1 MPAVPKLDVDVVR
14 KFHPFDSQSIKK
26 VKEIIHKSTV
36 QKLPA
41 DRILF
46 QYGDNDEWT
55 IYLLSGKINLKRPD
69 RKTQVIEADTESA
82 RNSISNQIPRIATA
96 TSQTDITILIID
108 RSLLQVIL
116 NHNDGGIEVA
126 GIDDDDEDWMTRFL
140 QSNAFLQLPAANI
153 QALMMRL
160 HEEHLSAGS
169 VIIKENSPSDDKFYI
184 IQEGTC
190 LVTKTNQSNGKE
202 ITLAQLDYGTGVGE
216 EALITGGV
224 RSASVIME
232 TDGIIMTLEK
242 KDFLDLLVEPLIH
255 RIKENELQE
264 YISTDDSLLVDVRS
278 ENEFKHNQLDNTAYN
293 IPIQLIRSQL
303 EQLDHEMHYIVYSNN
318 ESRSSAAAFLF
329 IQQGFDCSILEGGIG
344 DGAQT
349 NVDKAKSV
357 EAATEAQKAV
367 EESPLITE
375 VSSEVIQEHDISK
388 SDEIPILEKIS
399 DTEKPIS
406 EQLTDTKNKY
416 KKLETLATAL
426 KAKAQEAIKFAKLK
440 ARQLELVNQKLK
452 AETQRADKAEAQLK
466 STRKNE

>member
-55 IYLLSGKINLKRPD
+55 IYLLSGKIKLKLPD
-69 RKTQVIEADTESA
+69 GKTLVIEADTESA
-82 RNSISNQIPRIATA
+82 MNSISNQIPRVATA
-96 TSQTDITILIID
+96 TSQTDISILIID

-116 NHNDGGIEVA
+116 NHNDGGIEV
-126 GIDDDDEDWMTRFL
+126 GNIDDDDNDWMTHFL

-160 HEEHLSAGS
+160 HAEHLSAGS
-169 VIIKENSPSDDKFYI
+169 VVIKENSPSDDKFYI

-190 LVTKTNQSNGKE
+190 LVTKTNQFSGKK
-202 ITLAQLDYGTGVGE
+202 ITLAQLGYGTGVGE

-224 RSASVIME
+224 RCASVIME

-242 KDFLDLLVEPLIH
+242 KDFLDLLVEPIIH
-255 RIKENELQE
+255 RIKKSDLQE
-264 YISTDDSLLVDVRS
+264 YISTSDSLLVDIRS
-278 ENEFKHNQLDNTAYN
+278 ENEFKNNQLDNTAYN

-303 EQLDHEMHYIVYSNN
+303 EQLDHEKHYIVYSNN

-329 IQQGFDCSILEGGIG
+329 IQQGFYCSILEGGIG
-344 DGAQT
+344 DKAESVKISAKDQT
-349 NVDKAKSV
+349 
-357 EAATEAQKAV
+357 AV
-367 EESPLITE
+367 EELPLIAE
-375 VSSEVIQEHDISK
+375 VSSDIIQGTEISDFDK
-388 SDEIPILEKIS
+388 IPVLEKTS
-399 DTEKPIS
+399 DTDKSLS
-406 EQLTDTKNKY
+406 EQLSDTKDKY
-416 KKLETLATAL
+416 KKLETLAAAL
-426 KAKAQEAIKFAKLK
+426 KAKAQEAIKFAQLK
-440 ARQLELVNQKLK
+440 NRQLELVNQKLK
-452 AETQRADKAEAQLK
+452 AEIQRADNTEALLKQSLAEIEQLK
-466 STRKNE
+466 Q

>member
-14 KFHPFDSQSIKK
+14 NFHPFDSQSIKK
-26 VKEIIHKSTV
+26 VKEIIQKSAV

-46 QYGDNDEWT
+46 KHGDNDEWT
-55 IYLLSGKINLKRPD
+55 IYLLSGKIKLKFSD
-69 RKTQVIEADTESA
+69 GKTQFIEAETESA
-82 RNSISNQIPRIATA
+82 RNSISNQIPRVATA
-96 TSQTDITILIID
+96 TSQTDISILIID

-140 QSNAFLQLPAANI
+140 QSNAFLQLPVANI

-160 HEEHLSAGS
+160 HEERLSAGS
-169 VIIKENSPSDDKFYI
+169 VVIKENSPSDDKFYI

-190 LVTKTNQSNGKE
+190 LVTKTNQSSGKE
-202 ITLAQLDYGTGVGE
+202 ITLAQLGYGTGVGE

-224 RSASVIME
+224 RGANVIME
-232 TDGIIMTLEK
+232 TDGVIMTLEK
-242 KDFLDLLVEPLIH
+242 NDFLDLLVEPLIH
-255 RIKENELQE
+255 RIKKSELQE
-264 YISTDDSLLVDVRS
+264 YISSDDSLLVDVRS

-303 EQLDHEMHYIVYSNN
+303 EQLDHKKHYIVYSNI
-318 ESRSSAAAFLF
+318 ESRSRAAAFLF

-344 DGAQT
+344 DKTESVKNSAEAQT
-349 NVDKAKSV
+349 
-357 EAATEAQKAV
+357 AV
-367 EESPLITE
+367 EELPLIAE
-375 VSSEVIQEHDISK
+375 VSSDVIQGNELSNSDKIPVLEKASDTDK
-388 SDEIPILEKIS
+388 SLSEKLSDE
-399 DTEKPIS
+399 
-406 EQLTDTKNKY
+406 KNKF
-416 KKLETLATAL
+416 KKLETLAAAL

-440 ARQLELVNQKLK
+440 TRQLELVQQKLK

-466 STRKNE
+466 QSQAEIEQLKQ